1 MSLAHRIA
9 AATMFAALSI
19 VPAARA
25 SFHLWIVDQ
34 IYSDASGNVQYVQ
47 YTTTSPG
54 QEFLTLSSLNSMR
67 DTDSKTFIF
76 PSDLPIVAG
85 STANKKFIVATQGFA
100 SLNTG
105 VTPDYLMPNGF
116 LFIPN
121 GTITLVGADSV
132 AYLALPTNGTH
143 ALNRNGTPVVA
154 APTNYAGNTGAV
166 NVPPPI
172 PAGPYDVD
180 ANGHV
185 DALTDGLLLI
195 RYMFQIR
202 GDALTR
208 GAVGPSAGRNTATA
222 IQEHIA
228 SQIPPP

>member
-1 MSLAHRIA
+1 MMSLAHRIA
-9 AATMFAALSI
+9 AATMFAALSFA
-19 VPAARA
+19 PAAQA
-25 SFHLWIVDQ
+25 SFHLWVVDQ

-47 YTTTSPG
+47 YTTTSAG
-54 QEFLTLSSLNSMR
+54 QEFLTSSSLLSMR
-67 DTDSKTFIF
+67 DADSKTFIF
-76 PSDLPIVAG
+76 PSDLPFVAG

-100 SLNTG
+100 SLNII
-105 VTPDYLMPNGF
+105 TPDYVMPNGF

-132 AYLALPTNGTH
+132 AYLALPTNGTQ
-143 ALNRNGTPVVA
+143 ALDRNGNPVVA
-154 APTNYAGNTGAV
+154 APTNFAGNTGTV

-172 PAGPYDVD
+172 QAGPYDVD

-195 RYMFQIR
+195 RYMFGIR

-222 IQEHIA
+222 IQDHIA
-228 SQIPPP
+228 SQIPP